1 MIRVGRATSAAP
13 AAVDPFVICE
23 IKPDRYRCL
32 HADKGPMGWTSRGC
46 GAAQGRRRK
55 FIVRTSRNSW
65 RLAAATCRKS
75 HAHCD
80 ASPLERVEYALIE
93 DHLEF
98 ISAQLAARANTG
110 VPVPLAVGRDR
121 EHLGAIGGAVDPLAP
136 SPDCHHV
143 NGAATAFRTDEPFP
157 PLRNLCISPVALRL
171 LDRIG
176 FDLMTAVP
184 APDNEPHVARSSAAE
199 RDRRTRL

>member
-1 MIRVGRATSAAP
+1 VIRVGRATSAAP

-98 ISAQLAARANTG
+98 ISAQLARVPTRAYLCRWQLVATASIWAL
-110 VPVPLAVGRDR
+110 LAV
-121 EHLGAIGGAVDPLAP
+121 
-136 SPDCHHV
+136 
-143 NGAATAFRTDEPFP
+143 
-157 PLRNLCISPVALRL
+157 L
-171 LDRIG
+171 LIR
-176 FDLMTAVP
+176 
-184 APDNEPHVARSSAAE
+184 
-199 RDRRTRL
+199 